1 MTSNRN
7 ISRYKHRK
15 SLINKKVLN
24 QIIKNSNICKH
35 AIRELE
41 LAGYKKNENCP
52 SGWMYNQVLESLAVF
67 SSHGNS
73 GFSAPLEISLVKKL
87 SNFDI
92 LTPLKFG
99 DNEWNE
105 CYDNVYQNARN
116 TSIFKENDKI
126 KDINAFI
133 KTPIKSY
140 SYDTKKWK
148 EKVPISYHGDL
159 FEHKD
164 GVFTGRYFK
173 TCYIKYDPLEGYMP
187 KEKIN
192 INCLEVEFAKDQWIM
207 AVDAD
212 DKDLA
217 KLNEEYDIEWKLLP
231 SVKDIRLEDYTS
243 DIDNRVIKDLNKKI
257 NYYGKYL

>member
-1 MTSNRN
+1 MASNRN
-7 ISRYKHRK
+7 VSRYKYRK
-15 SLINKKVLN
+15 YLINKKVLN
-24 QIIKNSNICKH
+24 QIIKDSNICKH

-41 LAGYKKNENCP
+41 LAGYEKNENYP

-87 SNFDI
+87 SNFDV

-99 DNEWNE
+99 DNEWTE
-105 CYDNVYQNARN
+105 CCDNVYQNTRKS
-116 TSIFKENDKI
+116 SIFKENDKI
-126 KDINAFI
+126 KDIYAFV
-133 KTPIKSY
+133 KTPIKRY
-140 SYDTKKWK
+140 DYDTKKWSRV
-148 EKVPISYHGDL
+148 EPISYHGDL

-164 GVFTGRYFK
+164 GILTGRYFK

-192 INCLEVEFAKDQWIM
+192 INCLEVEFAKYQWLM
-207 AVDAD
+207 AVNAY

-217 KLNEEYDIEWKLLP
+217 KLKEEYDIEWIMLP
-231 SVKDIRLEDYTS
+231 TVKGVRLEDYTS
-243 DIDNRVIKDLNKKI
+243 DTDNLAIKDLNKNK
-257 NYYGKYL
+257 